1 MHTGHPKHPLKETL
15 KADVPAYHF
24 VVIIFSKHSPGL
36 ADKLQTQHSRWALSL
51 SLSLPSLLPWNS
63 VFFLSVR
70 LLPHSVSGG
79 RMTGRRRTGGG
90 GERKT
95 RWHSGVKVMTLNVRK
110 LGTGA
115 HTHWHAKTQIHTHT
129 QSAPS
134 VPVCSRCFSTLAKSN
149 IYMAFHNGRYTPT
162 GEGQHLRGQK
172 GITSIWLS
180 LTRLK
185 RVVCIIQRWRTY
197 THALLK

>member
-1 MHTGHPKHPLKETL
+1 MHTGHPVNPLKETL

-51 SLSLPSLLPWNS
+51 SLPSLLPWNS
-63 VFFLSVR
+63 VFFHSVR

-129 QSAPS
+129 E
-134 VPVCSRCFSTLAKSN
+134 CSECSCLFQVLLYSCKVKHLHGFS
-149 IYMAFHNGRYTPT
+149 
-162 GEGQHLRGQK
+162 
-172 GITSIWLS
+172 
-180 LTRLK
+180 
-185 RVVCIIQRWRTY
+185 
-197 THALLK
+197 